1 MRLRR
6 FICSLIFCLGLLN
19 LACDAAYSITAT
31 KIKDLLD
38 HPRDYQSKD
47 ITVYGTVTNA
57 VSLLVIK
64 YYEIQDGTGSIK
76 VVTDKL
82 LPTRGEK
89 LKVTGR
95 MTVVELGT
103 ERWVV
108 LRENQ
113 DSVGQFVESTKVGPL
128 RNAKEDIGGPDGY

>member
-6 FICSLIFCLGLLN
+6 LICSLIFCLAFLN

-31 KIKDLLD
+31 KIKDILD
-38 HPRDYQSKD
+38 HPRDYQSQD

-76 VVTDKL
+76 IVTDRL

-89 LKVTGR
+89 LKATGR
-95 MTVVELGT
+95 MTVVEVGT

-113 DSVGQFVESTKVGPL
+113 NPAGQFVGSTKADP
-128 RNAKEDIGGPDGY
+128 